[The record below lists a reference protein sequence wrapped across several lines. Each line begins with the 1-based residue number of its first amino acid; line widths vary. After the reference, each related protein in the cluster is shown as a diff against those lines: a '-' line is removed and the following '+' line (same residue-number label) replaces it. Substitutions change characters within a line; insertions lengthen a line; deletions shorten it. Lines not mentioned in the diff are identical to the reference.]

1 MEFRK
6 LDMDTWKRGEIFR
19 HFIDDV
25 RCVIAVTAEVD
36 VTALRAL
43 CRSRGL
49 RFYPAYLYVISR
61 AVNRQ
66 EALRMGWDAAGNPGI
81 WDEVWPSYV
90 VFHPEDA
97 LFTRLVTPLSDR
109 FDRFYAAAVQTM
121 EQNAGLRGFGFAPVP
136 HNLFDVSIVP
146 WLSYQALTLHVQDA
160 GRYLAPIVTAGK
172 YTERAGRWYLPLS
185 IQIHHAAADGWH
197 VSRFYAD
204 VRDEIDGICSTRG

>member
-6 LDMDTWKRGEIFR
+6 LDMGTWKRGEIFR

-97 LFTRLVTPLSDR
+97 RSLTVLTGFMRRPCRPWSRMPACADLALRRCRPTCSMCPSYPGCPTRP
-109 FDRFYAAAVQTM
+109 
-121 EQNAGLRGFGFAPVP
+121 
-136 HNLFDVSIVP
+136 
-146 WLSYQALTLHVQDA
+146 
-160 GRYLAPIVTAGK
+160 
-172 YTERAGRWYLPLS
+172 
-185 IQIHHAAADGWH
+185 
-197 VSRFYAD
+197 
-204 VRDEIDGICSTRG
+204 